1 MQLSQLEKEV
11 EEMLRLLDRKS
22 SWTKIFK
29 FIYIKQKISLKEPL
43 VKLSRIQK

>member
-22 SWTKIFK
+22 SWTEIFK
-29 FIYIKQKISLKEPL
+29 FIYL
-43 VKLSRIQK
+43 